1 MELTQLRYFV
11 AAARCGTMS
20 RAAEELFV
28 SQPNISTSIT
38 RLEAELGVPLFDRRR
53 GKITLN
59 EYGEAFLTQVEQVL
73 TLLDDGIKNVRSQYR
88 GDRRPL
94 SIACT
99 EDNSRL
105 LSAFVTA
112 HPEISFNHRRADL
125 NSISG
130 LLARGEVDLALTELQ
145 PQGDQLEYEWLYTC
159 DFVLVL
165 NKSDPLAA
173 VPRPSYDDTADRRLI
188 IDTSRV
194 EPDSFI
200 RNMRAQGVR
209 SKVDSFVQDSGVLL
223 SMIETGRCITHL
235 PEVTLKELLLENSYP
250 SVTRVA
256 LPDGTPPAHWGIAWN
271 RLRPLSAEG
280 LCFRDFVR
288 GYFPSV
294 DEAFARAQAQWA
306 I

>member
-1 MELTQLRYFV
+1 MARYD
-11 AAARCGTMS
+11 
-20 RAAEELFV
+20 
-28 SQPNISTSIT
+28 II
-38 RLEAELGVPLFDRRR
+38 
-53 GKITLN
+53 
-59 EYGEAFLTQVEQVL
+59 
-73 TLLDDGIKNVRSQYR
+73 LLDADMTLMDFEQSEKEA
-88 GDRRPL
+88 L
-94 SIACT
+94 A
-99 EDNSRL
+99 
-105 LSAFVTA
+105 
-112 HPEISFNHRRADL
+112 RAL
-125 NSISG
+125 EKWG
-130 LLARGEVDLALTELQ
+130 LPHDDETCAAYSKINAALWAAMARGEVDLALTELQ

-173 VPRPSYDDTADRRLI
+173 VPCPSYDDTADRRLI

-294 DEAFARAQAQWA
+294 DEAFARAHA
-306 I
+306 